1 MDKDTY
7 EMGDFVVHG
16 GYVGIV
22 VGKSGKKTYQVYFR
36 ALRDKVENCSEK
48 RLISLKKYK
57 EKLEEAYKQ
66 KQYEDIMNAIEKRG
80 TVK

>member
-7 EMGDFVVHG
+7 ELGDFVVHG
-16 GYVGIV
+16 GYVGLV
-22 VGKSGKKTYQVYFR
+22 VGKKGKQTYEVYFM

-48 RLISLKKYK
+48 RLISLDKYK
-57 EKLEEAYKQ
+57 ENLEEKYNK
-66 KQYEDIMNAIEKRG
+66 KMYEAIINAKEERG